1 MALLR
6 WNGEEFP
13 IRNQQLPRR
22 DELKIMSDML
32 ENMQEPIRVTQI
44 IYKTNLSYGQMKKYL
59 ASLLNLELAEEMHG
73 PYRAFCITQKGR
85 LFVNLISSNNNKEGI
100 NNDQQTR
107 TQFLQA

>member
-1 MALLR
+1 
-6 WNGEEFP
+6 
-13 IRNQQLPRR
+13 
-22 DELKIMSDML
+22 
-32 ENMQEPIRVTQI
+32 
-44 IYKTNLSYGQMKKYL
+44 
-59 ASLLNLELAEEMHG
+59 LNLELAEEMHG